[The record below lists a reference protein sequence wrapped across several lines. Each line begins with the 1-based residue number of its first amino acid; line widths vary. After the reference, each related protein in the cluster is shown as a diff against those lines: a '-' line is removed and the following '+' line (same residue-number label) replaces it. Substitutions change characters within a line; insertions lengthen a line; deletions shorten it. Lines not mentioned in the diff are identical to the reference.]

1 MKKILFILLIFI
13 LGINILNGEKFSFC
27 LGAGIRNVTEERYEE
42 VYGKNNITYSAD
54 IGLKIFGSLE
64 LFLHTDYLKCDGKLT
79 FSKENTTLTIT
90 PIELG
95 ARYMLGNKIIKPYI
109 GAGMGYY
116 TYKEENFIGTIDDNK
131 TGFFAEGGIRFLV
144 TKPLFIDLKFKY
156 ISLNIK
162 NDEGS
167 DIQLGWI
174 SYMGG
179 IGVTFLIL

>member
-13 LGINILNGEKFSFC
+13 LGINILNAEKFSFY

-54 IGLKIFGSLE
+54 IGFKIFRSLE
-64 LFLHTDYLKCDGKLT
+64 LFLHTDYFKCDGKLT
-79 FSKENTTLTIT
+79 FSKENTTLTII

-95 ARYMLGNKIIKPYI
+95 ARYILSNKIIKPYI

-131 TGFFAEGGIRFLV
+131 TGFFAEGGIRLFV

-162 NDEGS
+162 NNEGS
-167 DIQLGWI
+167 DIQLGGI

-179 IGVTFLIL
+179 IGVTF

>member
-13 LGINILNGEKFSFC
+13 LGINILNGEKFSFY

-95 ARYMLGNKIIKPYI
+95 ARYILGDKIIKPYI

-116 TYKEENFIGTIDDNK
+116 RYKEENFIGTIDDNK

-144 TKPLFIDLKFKY
+144 TKPLFIDLKFKF

-167 DIQLGWI
+167 DIQLGGI

-179 IGVTFLIL
+179 IGVTF